1 MRRPARPGAPAAAA
15 APGTSPPA
23 VGHRTGPRFTAAILL
38 AAAALDLTR
47 CGLALMTSRH
57 IASNVG
63 LVTAGIGAAV
73 VSMAAAR
80 GYRAGQ
86 RWAVWAALV
95 IGVASAPQAS
105 ASGFRAPFTIPDAAT
120 AVLGVLLTVAVLA
133 FYGRPVK
140 ASDHSELPWDM
151 DSRVCGVVGGAVGR
165 NIQDGAERQAGRRNP
180 PIGLD
185 RLPERRCG
193 RAARPMPGRCAPVT
207 RAIGH
212 EGLSQYPYPPP
223 PVPELAEDLGAGT

>member
-165 NIQDGAERQAGRRNP
+165 NIQDGAERQPAGETRRSAWT
-180 PIGLD
+180 GCLSAVAGE
-185 RLPERRCG
+185 LL
-193 RAARPMPGRCAPVT
+193 GRCPDVV
-207 RAIGH
+207 RR
-212 EGLSQYPYPPP
+212 
-223 PVPELAEDLGAGT
+223 